1 MEELELRHSEALSQ
15 KLDDTER
22 RHRDQLFQKDLQINS
37 LERKILE
44 LESNAQRD
52 SILLSQQTK
61 QIRELES
68 SLA

>member
-1 MEELELRHSEALSQ
+1 MVEIGRDALILAELKKARDELKEDHE
-15 KLDDTER
+15 K
-22 RHRDQLFQKDLQINS
+22 
-37 LERKILE
+37 ERKILE